1 MQYLQ
6 LATNAVQFQ
15 ITRKLEFVASIAEF
29 DFSVNRPVQLI
40 RDYRF
45 NRQLDSI
52 TLNCRLNDDDSIL
65 ASEKAIFFA

>member
-15 ITRKLEFVASIAEF
+15 ITRKLEFEASIAEF
-29 DFSVNRPVQLI
+29 DFSVNRPVQLF

-45 NRQLDSI
+45 KRQLDSI

-65 ASEKAIFFA
+65 ASENAIFVA